1 MKVFFKLWVCLT
13 CFNACVSCSAS
24 ETQADE
30 TYAIDTISSLLRA
43 NTDKTYIEIVLGDGR
58 YTFPIADISE
68 ITITENTSLQQNR
81 CVFSNLG
88 LTSSGQSGVIINDT
102 VINFNN
108 GATATATSMAT
119 NEVTNFSPE
128 CTNYR
133 PHCNVA
139 NYLHW
144 NGKHYVYLSEW
155 DGQHRCF
162 VEELNYDVNA
172 KVWHSQLVQI
182 ITMSISDDIRGI
194 DNMDWIVDQE
204 NNMLYTQ
211 TCKDGTSENAT
222 GLIYMQFPLP
232 SLDDNRNVTIT
243 DDQIIRRVE
252 FPMIYISQDKFIY
265 KGNMY
270 IASGWGAGFPG
281 KITVI
286 RLSDFSVVDEYDL
299 SARNDEPEMIDMYK
313 DNLLVFY
320 WTANYS
326 VQNKKS
332 IYIHFKNG
340 ICLSYP
346 IVNIK
351 EFNFY

>member
-1 MKVFFKLWVCLT
+1 MKVFLKLWVCLT
-13 CFNACVSCSAS
+13 CINACVSCSAR
-24 ETQADE
+24 ETEADE
-30 TYAIDTISSLLRA
+30 TYAIDTVSSLLRA
-43 NTDKTYIEIVLGDGR
+43 YTDKTYIEIVLRDDR

-68 ITITENTSLQQNR
+68 ITMAENTSLQQNR

-88 LTSSGQSGVIINDT
+88 LMSSGQSGVIINDT

-119 NEVTNFSPE
+119 NDVTNFSLE
-128 CTNYR
+128 CTSYR

-139 NYLHW
+139 NYLQW

-162 VEELNYDVNA
+162 VEELNYDANA
-172 KVWHSQLVQI
+172 KVWHSKLVQI
-182 ITMSISDDIRGI
+182 INMSISDDIRGI

-204 NNMLYTQ
+204 NKMLYTQ
-211 TCKDGTSENAT
+211 TYKDGTSENAT
-222 GLIYMQFPLP
+222 GLIFMQFPLP
-232 SLDDNRNVTIT
+232 SLDNNRNVTIT

-252 FPMIYISQDKFIY
+252 FPMIHISQDKLIY

-270 IASGWGAGFPG
+270 IASGWGGRFPG
-281 KITVI
+281 KVTVI
-286 RLSDFSVVDEYDL
+286 RLSDFSVVDVYDL
-299 SARNDEPEMIDMYK
+299 SARNDEPEMVEVYK

-320 WTANYS
+320 WTTNYS

-346 IVNIK
+346 IANIK
-351 EFNFY
+351 ELYFY